1 MNYTHAI
8 AFAFLLCFSG
18 CYAELSYNCS
28 QKKVFLSKDFSL
40 FYDTLNPLHEVMV
53 QSSLH
58 QLRRQIGEGAKV
70 AHVEEMGHFSKLHDS
85 SHPKPKPKPKPTSS
99 KPHDTTKP
107 HGSTTNHHTTKEN
120 DKTTTNNPAPIPETT
135 TPHPP
140 VPDTTT
146 QTTTNPTVPPET
158 TTTTTTTNPTV
169 PPETTTTTTTQ
180 TTPNPPVPPETT
192 TTPEGR
198 RTTQTT
204 TNPSVPPETTT
215 PEGRRTTQT
224 TPNPP
229 IPPDTTTTPEQRR
242 TTSTQTTTPEQRR
255 TTSTQTTTPEQRR
268 TTPPPAVPIVLD
280 LEVEV
285 DMGRG
290 TNLVVSIRQTGQ
302 EDNKFRLVVGQP
314 TSYLSADSLAGAI
327 RGLEVLGQLIVTDE
341 NGDSYLRVCSV
352 Y

>member
-1 MNYTHAI
+1 MDYTHAI

-146 QTTTNPTVPPET
+146 QTTTNPEGRR
-158 TTTTTTTNPTV
+158 
-169 PPETTTTTTTQ
+169 TTQ
-180 TTPNPPVPPETT
+180 TITTVPPETT

-229 IPPDTTTTPEQRR
+229 IPPDT
-242 TTSTQTTTPEQRR
+242 TTTPEQRR